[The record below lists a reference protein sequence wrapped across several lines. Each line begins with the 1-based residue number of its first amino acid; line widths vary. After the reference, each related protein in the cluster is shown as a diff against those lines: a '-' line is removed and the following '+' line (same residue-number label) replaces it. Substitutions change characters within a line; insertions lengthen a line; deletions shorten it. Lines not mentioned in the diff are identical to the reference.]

1 MAGTTNGCD
10 ELRHAARRL
19 ALIDGAAWFLVLL
32 QIFFVDLLLGA
43 DNAVINALACSHLP
57 RGGARRAIMFG
68 AAGAIALR
76 LGMLAF
82 ASALLDA
89 PFVKVIAAWML
100 VVIALNFCA
109 RKVPGEGHAA
119 AGTTGPGDF
128 LAAAAVIMFA
138 DAAMSLDNVMAVA
151 AIARGDFWLTALGVL
166 LTIPILAYGSLILKE
181 ILHKAPEI
189 LTFGAVVLG
198 WAAGGMAVSDQLVAN
213 WVRSYAPALTIFA
226 PPLAAA
232 FVWVAGQGVARDP
245 RDRPIQ
251 STPSIPMS
259 APRLLPGRPIRRSAS
274 DSRLME
280 DRALGCSEAWKPFE
294 ARGRDRAGGQ
304 PRNRW
309 TEERV
314 VVLGVVALAAL
325 AGLILFV
332 ASFFDSLM

>member
-1 MAGTTNGCD
+1 MAGTANGCD
-10 ELRHAARRL
+10 ELRRATRRL
-19 ALIDGAAWFLVLL
+19 ALIDGAAWFFVLL

-43 DNAVINALACSHLP
+43 DNAVINALACSHLS
-57 RGGARRAIMFG
+57 RRDARRAIMFG
-68 AAGAIALR
+68 AGGAIALR

-100 VVIALNFCA
+100 VVIALNFSA
-109 RKVPGEGHAA
+109 RKVTGEGHAA
-119 AGTTGPGDF
+119 AGAPGPGDF

-138 DAAMSLDNVMAVA
+138 DAAMSLDNVVGVA
-151 AIARGDFWLTALGVL
+151 AFARGDFWLTALGVF

-181 ILHKAPEI
+181 IFHSAPEI

-198 WAAGGMAVSDQLVAN
+198 WTAGGMAVSDPLVSN
-213 WVRSYAPALTIFA
+213 WVRSNAPALIVFA

-232 FVWVAGQGVARDP
+232 FVWVAGQSVERES
-245 RDRPIQ
+245 RDRPIR
-251 STPSIPMS
+251 SAPLMPTS
-259 APRLLPGRPIRRSAS
+259 APRVLTGRPHRRSTS
-274 DSRLME
+274 NPRLAE
-280 DRALGCSEAWKPFE
+280 DQTLNRGEAGELLE
-294 ARGRDRAGGQ
+294 ATAREGAGGQ

-325 AGLILFV
+325 AGFILFV
-332 ASFFDSLM
+332 AAFFDSLM

>member
-1 MAGTTNGCD
+1 MAGTANCCD
-10 ELRHAARRL
+10 ELRRATRRL
-19 ALIDGAAWFLVLL
+19 ALIDGAAWFFVLL

-57 RGGARRAIMFG
+57 RGDARRAIMFG

-100 VVIALNFCA
+100 VVIALNFRA

-119 AGTTGPGDF
+119 AGAPGPRDF

-138 DAAMSLDNVMAVA
+138 DAAMSLDNVVAVA
-151 AIARGDFWLTALGVL
+151 AIARGDFWLTTLGVF

-181 ILHKAPEI
+181 IFHNAPEI

-198 WAAGGMAVSDQLVAN
+198 WTAGGMAVSDPFVAN
-213 WVRSYAPALTIFA
+213 WVRSNAPALMVFA

-232 FVWVAGQGVARDP
+232 FVWVAGQERGAG
-245 RDRPIQ
+245 
-251 STPSIPMS
+251 TKGS
-259 APRLLPGRPIRRSAS
+259 ADPIRPFYADIRASRAYGSAAPSVNVQPPVGGGS
-274 DSRLME
+274 D
-280 DRALGCSEAWKPFE
+280 P
-294 ARGRDRAGGQ
+294 Q
-304 PRNRW
+304 PR
-309 TEERV
+309 
-314 VVLGVVALAAL
+314 
-325 AGLILFV
+325 
-332 ASFFDSLM
+332 

>member
-1 MAGTTNGCD
+1 MAGTARACD
-10 ELRHAARRL
+10 ELRRATRRL
-19 ALIDGAAWFLVLL
+19 ALIDGAAWFFVLL

-57 RGGARRAIMFG
+57 RRDAGRAIMFG
-68 AAGAIALR
+68 AGGAIALR
-76 LGMLAF
+76 VGMLAF
-82 ASALLDA
+82 ASALLNA

-100 VVIALNFCA
+100 VVIALNFSA
-109 RKVPGEGHAA
+109 RKAPGEGHEA
-119 AGTTGPGDF
+119 AGAQGPGDF

-138 DAAMSLDNVMAVA
+138 DAAMSLDNVVAVA

-181 ILHKAPEI
+181 IFHNAPEI

-198 WAAGGMAVSDQLVAN
+198 WTAGGMAVSDPFVAN
-213 WVRSYAPALTIFA
+213 WVRANAPALTVLA

-232 FVWVAGQGVARDP
+232 FVFVAGQGVEREP

-251 STPSIPMS
+251 SAPLVPTS
-259 APRLLPGRPIRRSAS
+259 APRVLTVRPQRRATSSPRSAE
-274 DSRLME
+274 DQTHSR
-280 DRALGCSEAWKPFE
+280 GEAGEE
-294 ARGRDRAGGQ
+294 AMARDRAAQ
-304 PRNRW
+304 PRNGW
-309 TEERV
+309 TEERI

-325 AGLILFV
+325 AGLILFA